1 MYTRYF
7 YDAGKHCLI
16 IIHTLLIFFYICA
29 QLKHNYMKKIL
40 FIIMLA
46 SLFAC
51 SKDNEKTKEKDVHE
65 ITQEAFNALIG
76 KWQFSRASEDK
87 DFANLID
94 PELTENDKGNYI
106 QFFADS
112 TFICK
117 YYDGDYVDAPNR
129 TSEGPFRI
137 TLFHDM
143 PSIDMSANGAGLV
156 VKIKTEYLRLSG
168 VYYLTY
174 TQNTF
179 SFIREAYNGKPT
191 RYIEYKRVQ

>member
-1 MYTRYF
+1 MYRRYF
-7 YDAGKHCLI
+7 YDADKHCLI

-94 PELTENDKGNYI
+94 PELTENDKGNYM

-112 TFICK
+112 TCVCQ
-117 YYDGDYVDAPNR
+117 YYDDSYAGAPNR
-129 TSEGPFRI
+129 TEDGTFCIILREN
-137 TLFHDM
+137 M
-143 PSIDMSANGAGLV
+143 PAIDMTDGGVLV
-156 VKIKTEYLRLSG
+156 TKIKDEYIRLGG

-179 SFIREAYNGKPT
+179 SFKDRAIGGKPDL
-191 RYIEYKRVQ
+191 YIEYKRVQ